1 LIRKRSL
8 KKIFI
13 LAVGIIL
20 FLNGANMIFTTE
32 KNSIK
37 LTILFDN
44 YLFQKEKEGLQTK
57 WGFACLIEGMEKTI
71 LFDTGSSGDVLLN
84 NISKLKVDAQKVET
98 VVISHKHWD
107 HVGGLPA
114 FLEINPNVSVYMPAS
129 VARKWEP
136 EIKKRKATPVEV
148 SQPIELCPKV
158 SLTGEIEGSINE
170 QALILDTANGL
181 IVITGCA
188 HPGIVEI
195 LKKSQKINNKKI
207 YMVLGGFHLMEKS
220 DSEIKS
226 IIKDFQQLGVIK
238 VGPTHC
244 TGDKAI
250 QLFKDAYGENYIKIG
265 VGKVIEID

>member
-1 LIRKRSL
+1 M
-8 KKIFI
+8 KKFFTF
-13 LAVGIIL
+13 AVGIIL
-20 FLNGANMIFTTE
+20 FFSGVNMVFAAE
-32 KNSIK
+32 KKPIK

-44 YLFQKEKEGLQTK
+44 YLYKKEGLKSQ

-71 LFDTGSSGDVLLN
+71 LFDTGSSGDVLFH
-84 NISKLKVDAQKVET
+84 NIHQLKVNPKAVEM
-98 VVISHKHWD
+98 VVISHKHGD

-129 VARKWEP
+129 VDQQWEP
-136 EIKKRKATPVEV
+136 EIKKRKAKPVAV
-148 SQPIELCPKV
+148 NQPIEVCKHV
-158 SLTGEIEGSINE
+158 FLTGEMEGPANE
-170 QALILDTANGL
+170 QAIILETTKGL

-195 LKKSQKINNKKI
+195 VRNAKKITNKQI
-207 YMVLGGFHLMEKS
+207 YMVFGGFHLVQKS
-220 DSEIKS
+220 EAEVKR
-226 IIKDFQQLGVIK
+226 IIEGFRELGVLK

-265 VGKVIEID
+265 AGKVIKIGN